1 MPQGKTVSLIFCLSL
16 KMLKY
21 HTILLCNISFKTETM
36 FRTNFNWLHLIFY
49 FFKGALVLKD
59 ISFLPA
65 FFVTSLIQ
73 QIKKLE
79 EGMNSNFWLELLQ
92 FTLKKKKLKRDSN
105 HPRVVEEKCCK
116 LNYTLILQFSTF
128 WYVLHLSS
136 LLK

>member
-21 HTILLCNISFKTETM
+21 HMIFLCNISFKTETM

-49 FFKGALVLKD
+49 FFKGALVVKD

-65 FFVTSLIQ
+65 FFVTSLMQ

-92 FTLKKKKLKRDSN
+92 FTLKKKNSRGIQIIL
-105 HPRVVEEKCCK
+105 EL
-116 LNYTLILQFSTF
+116 LNYTHITIFNFLVCASFIFT
-128 WYVLHLSS
+128 
-136 LLK
+136 LKIRD

>member
-21 HTILLCNISFKTETM
+21 HTIFLCNISFKTETM

-49 FFKGALVLKD
+49 FFKGALVVKD

-65 FFVTSLIQ
+65 FFVTSLMQ

-92 FTLKKKKLKRDSN
+92 FTLKKKKFKRDSN
-105 HPRVVEEKCCK
+105 HPRVVEEKYCK
-116 LNYTLILQFSTF
+116 LNYTLIL
-128 WYVLHLSS
+128 L
-136 LLK
+136 

>member
-21 HTILLCNISFKTETM
+21 HMIFLCNISFKTETM

-49 FFKGALVLKD
+49 FFKGALVVKD
-59 ISFLPA
+59 IPFLPA
-65 FFVTSLIQ
+65 FFVTSLMQ

-92 FTLKKKKLKRDSN
+92 FTLKKKKNSRWIQI
-105 HPRVVEEKCCK
+105 
-116 LNYTLILQFSTF
+116 ILE
-128 WYVLHLSS
+128 L
-136 LLK
+136 

>member
-21 HTILLCNISFKTETM
+21 HMIFLCNISFKTETM

-49 FFKGALVLKD
+49 FFKGALMLKD

-92 FTLKKKKLKRDSN
+92 FTLKKKNSRGIQIIL
-105 HPRVVEEKCCK
+105 EL
-116 LNYTLILQFSTF
+116 LNYTHITIFNFLVCASFIFT
-128 WYVLHLSS
+128 
-136 LLK
+136 LKIRD

>member
-21 HTILLCNISFKTETM
+21 HMIFLCNISFKTETM

-49 FFKGALVLKD
+49 FFKGALVVKD

-65 FFVTSLIQ
+65 FFVTSLMQ

-92 FTLKKKKLKRDSN
+92 FTLKKKNSRGIQIIL
-105 HPRVVEEKCCK
+105 EL

>member
-21 HTILLCNISFKTETM
+21 HMIFLCNISFKTETM

-49 FFKGALVLKD
+49 FFKGALVVKD

-65 FFVTSLIQ
+65 FFVTSLMQ

-92 FTLKKKKLKRDSN
+92 FTLKKKKNSRGIQIIL
-105 HPRVVEEKCCK
+105 EL